1 MKMRYISKIT
11 RWGLLLFVL
20 SIGACKKDKTPDE
33 PKEEECGTTKQT
45 STTDRVA
52 LTNDSIFLYAKAI
65 YYWNEELPCYD
76 QFEPRQY
83 TSGSPNL
90 AKYEHNLLAIAQS
103 TENQYDVL
111 TYEGQDYTKFSY
123 IEDVSG
129 NDGGA
134 TAGIKNLTSGVN
146 LQGEGND
153 IGIYYLSA
161 YYESEQSEDFKLFI
175 TAVYPGSPA
184 ASAGLTR
191 GATIT
196 KIETENIGDNWDKD
210 VPFINKLLNDPTT
223 IHMEGKKTDG
233 TSYSVTLT
241 KKKYDSSPIYK
252 DSVLTI
258 GGKHI
263 GYLAYARFSDED
275 NSYEPLDEAFE
286 EFAAKGIEDLV
297 VDLRYNGGGYVSTA
311 EYLANLI
318 VPNGTTGTM
327 FVEKYNQSLQEGK
340 KDILKNQPVRDG
352 SGQII
357 GKATYAD
364 FDYKPQADDN
374 TKRFAKKGNLNGV
387 KNVVFLVTG
396 NTASASELLINSLRA
411 VSSIRVQLV
420 GTTTYGKPVGFFPIR
435 LEGIYDLYLPSFS
448 TVNVKGEGDYYEGF
462 TPGDQITGKEMVD
475 KIGQDLDNF
484 SDADFGDQHELYL
497 AAALD
502 LLGINITSNSTLM
515 SKQNNQATMRSVSNG
530 VSMLHTKPEYKDFKG
545 MIETRVK

>member
-1 MKMRYISKIT
+1 MKINYISKIT
-11 RWGLLLFVL
+11 QWSLLLFVL
-20 SIGACKKDKTPDE
+20 SLGACKKDKTPEE
-33 PKEEECGTTKQT
+33 PKVDECGNTKQT
-45 STTDRVA
+45 PTTDRVA

-90 AKYEHNLLAIAQS
+90 AKYESNLLAIAQA

-111 TYEGQDYTKFSY
+111 TYEGVDYTKFSY
-123 IEDVSG
+123 IENVSG
-129 NDGGA
+129 NNGGA

-184 ASAGLTR
+184 ASEGLTR
-191 GATIT
+191 GSTIT
-196 KIETENIGDNWDKD
+196 KIGTETIGDNWDD
-210 VPFINKLLNDPTT
+210 DIEFINQLLNDPSV
-223 IHMEGKKTDG
+223 IHIEGKKTDG
-233 TSYSVTLT
+233 TNYTVTLT

-258 GGKHI
+258 AGKNI

-275 NSYEPLDEAFE
+275 NSYEPLNKAFE
-286 EFAAKGIEDLV
+286 KFAAKGIENLV

-327 FVEKYNQSLQEGK
+327 FVEHYNESLQNGK
-340 KDILKNQPVRDG
+340 TDILKNQPVRDG
-352 SGQII
+352 SGKII

-364 FDYKPQADDN
+364 FDYTPQGADN
-374 TKRFAKKGNLNGV
+374 TKRFSKKGNLNGV

-411 VSSIRVQLV
+411 VSSLNVQLV
-420 GTTTYGKPVGFFPIR
+420 GTTTYGKPVGFFPLR

-448 TVNVKGEGDYYEGF
+448 TVNAKGEGDYYNGF
-462 TPGDQITGKEMVD
+462 KPGDQIAGREMID
-475 KIGQDLDNF
+475 DIGQDLDNF
-484 SDADFGDQHELYL
+484 SDFDFGDQHELYL
-497 AAALD
+497 AAALN
-502 LLGINITSNSTLM
+502 LLGINTVSTTDIM
-515 SKQNNQATMRSVSNG
+515 SKRGEQTTTQSVSNG
-530 VSMLHTKPEYKDFKG
+530 VSMLHTKPENKDFKG
-545 MIETRVK
+545 MIETRIE